1 PEYHFDLCRPG
12 IGLYGGLP
20 YDTALP
26 VIKLSIPVI
35 QSRTVFAGETVG
47 YGGQWRAKTDTR
59 VATISAG
66 YADGLIRAIGNGQLL
81 LYHGDVGCPLIGRVS
96 MDLITVDITQLED
109 TPRSLDLIN
118 KIQTVDIIANAA
130 NTIGY
135 EILTS
140 LGARYAREYIKG

>member
-1 PEYHFDLCRPG
+1 
-12 IGLYGGLP
+12 
-20 YDTALP
+20 
-26 VIKLSIPVI
+26 
-35 QSRTVFAGETVG
+35 
-47 YGGQWRAKTDTR
+47 
-59 VATISAG
+59 
-66 YADGLIRAIGNGQLL
+66 
-81 LYHGDVGCPLIGRVS
+81 

-130 NTIGY
+130 STIGY